1 MKIRKRQL
9 ILASL
14 VLALGTAVYL
24 NWHLSENKG
33 LEVSNVLESTS
44 ELGEARYVNTSNFS
58 EKQDKSQIQPAT
70 VSEETKKY
78 FAQAQINRQK
88 SHDEAQEKLKNLISD
103 PNITQE
109 SKENISN
116 SIDMISKNIKQESD
130 IENLIKAKGF
140 TECLVSINSEGCTV
154 VVNPGSL
161 NENSVVIIRD
171 IVTGQSGIPANKIK
185 ITEAK

>member
-24 NWHLSENKG
+24 NWQLSENKG

-58 EKQDKSQIQPAT
+58 EKQDTPKAPST
-70 VSEETKKY
+70 NVSEETKKY
-78 FAQAQINRQK
+78 FAEAQIARQK
-88 SHDEAQEKLKNLISD
+88 AHDEAQEKLKNLISNS
-103 PNITQE
+103 NITQE
-109 SKENISN
+109 SKEEISR
-116 SIDMISKNIKQESD
+116 SLEMISKSIKQESD

-140 TECLVSINSEGCTV
+140 SECLVSINNEGCTI

-171 IVTGQSGIPANKIK
+171 AVTGQSDIPANKIK